1 MTQKIYLTPKI
12 LETINQV
19 VTENSV
25 ARSFVLIGDSSS
37 GIGVDLV
44 MEFDHALNGRIV
56 TVRVDLTDHRD
67 W

>member
-12 LETINQV
+12 LETVNQV

-25 ARSFVLIGDSSS
+25 TRSFALIGDSSS

-44 MEFDHALNGRIV
+44 MEFDHELNGRTV

>member
-1 MTQKIYLTPKI
+1 MAQKIYLTPKL

-25 ARSFVLIGDSSS
+25 TGSFALIGDSSS
-37 GIGVDLV
+37 GIGLDLA
-44 MEFDHALNGRIV
+44 MEFDHELNGRTV
-56 TVRVDLTDHRD
+56 AVRVDLTDHRD

>member
-1 MTQKIYLTPKI
+1 MAQKIYLTPKL

-25 ARSFVLIGDSSS
+25 TGSFALIGDSSS
-37 GIGVDLV
+37 GIGLDLA
-44 MEFDHALNGRIV
+44 MEFDHELNGRTV

>member
-1 MTQKIYLTPKI
+1 MAQKIYLTPKL

-19 VTENSV
+19 VTENSIT
-25 ARSFVLIGDSSS
+25 RSFALIGDSSS
-37 GIGVDLV
+37 GIGLDLA
-44 MEFDHALNGRIV
+44 MEFDHELNGRTV